1 MPGFTEIAASRQNPP
16 DSEHVRTSAPASR
29 TRLHNRG
36 VARSARPSQR
46 LEIGTDVAAV
56 LRPEEET
63 RLHDV
68 RDIDRVRCRVC
79 GRWIEPESS
88 DPTSVSVTIEGELVA
103 ADFSHAECS
112 PSRADLASL
121 AMLAD
126 AEPLGIEFAQAL
138 HPEAGAVLI
147 WERKLDLRLRG
158 VDGRDAC
165 LYLDTDWWDGFHPA
179 RNDGPVRL
187 LPGWLL
193 RSDGDDLVL
202 RHEER
207 EVERFHDAVAR
218 SPDGW
223 LESLRESGFCLLIV
237 GSGIGLRRPAAAGIQ
252 EAIRDHR
259 ALLGLS
265 ETDI

>member
-1 MPGFTEIAASRQNPP
+1 MRTFDPGT
-16 DSEHVRTSAPASR
+16 R

-46 LEIGTDVAAV
+46 LEIGTNVAAV

-63 RLHDV
+63 RLYRV
-68 RDIDRVRCRVC
+68 REIDRVRCRVC
-79 GRWIEPESS
+79 GGWIEPGSS
-88 DPTSVSVTIEGELVA
+88 DPTSVSVTIEGDFVA

-112 PSRADLASL
+112 PSHADLASL
-121 AMLAD
+121 AVLAD
-126 AEPLGIEFAQAL
+126 AEPLGIDYAQAL
-138 HPEAGAVLI
+138 HPEAGAVLV

-158 VDGRDAC
+158 GDGPDAS

-179 RNDGPVRL
+179 RDDGPVRL
-187 LPGWLL
+187 LAGWLL
-193 RSDGDDLVL
+193 GSDGDDLVL
-202 RHEER
+202 RYGER
-207 EVERFHDAVAR
+207 EVERFHDAVVR

-223 LESLRESGFCLLIV
+223 LGSLRESGFCLLIV
-237 GSGIGLRRPAAAGIQ
+237 GSGIGLGRPTAVGIQ

>member
-1 MPGFTEIAASRQNPP
+1 
-16 DSEHVRTSAPASR
+16 
-29 TRLHNRG
+29 
-36 VARSARPSQR
+36 VARSARPSPR

-63 RLHDV
+63 RLYDV
-68 RDIDRVRCRVC
+68 RDIDRVRCHVC
-79 GRWIEPESS
+79 GGWIEPGSS
-88 DPTSVSVTIEGELVA
+88 DPTSVSVTIDGDLVA

-121 AMLAD
+121 AVLAD
-126 AEPLGIEFAQAL
+126 AEPLGIEYAQAL

-158 VDGRDAC
+158 TDGRDAS
-165 LYLDTDWWDGFHPA
+165 LYLDADWWHGFHPA
-179 RNDGPVRL
+179 RHDRPVRL
-187 LPGWLL
+187 LAGWLL
-193 RSDGDDLVL
+193 GSDGDDLVL
-202 RHEER
+202 SHGER

-218 SPDGW
+218 SPEGW
-223 LESLRESGFCLLIV
+223 LEALRESGFCLLIV
-237 GSGIGLRRPAAAGIQ
+237 GSGLGLGRPAAAAIQ

-265 ETDI
+265 ETEV

>member
-1 MPGFTEIAASRQNPP
+1 
-16 DSEHVRTSAPASR
+16 
-29 TRLHNRG
+29 

-79 GRWIEPESS
+79 GRWIEPGSN
-88 DPTSVSVTIEGELVA
+88 DPASVSVTIEGDLVA
-103 ADFSHAECS
+103 ADFSHAACS

-121 AMLAD
+121 AILAD
-126 AEPLGIEFAQAL
+126 AEPLGIEYAQAL

-158 VDGRDAC
+158 VDGRDAS

-179 RNDGPVRL
+179 RDDRPVRL
-187 LPGWLL
+187 LAGWLL
-193 RSDGDDLVL
+193 GSDGDDLVL
-202 RHEER
+202 RHDER
-207 EVERFHDAVAR
+207 EVERFHDALTR

-237 GSGIGLRRPAAAGIQ
+237 GSGIGLRTPTAAGIQ

-265 ETDI
+265 ETDV